1 MARGRMISNSL
12 STSEKFAAL
21 SSLEMGEFCQA
32 LYPLLVSHSDDFG
45 RLQGDPFTVKAK
57 CFPASPRLLDEFKT
71 ALTHLDGIGLIV
83 WYLIS
88 GKRYIQIC
96 DFERHQQGLHR
107 RTRSQFPRVPGISGK
122 DEEVPSEEKG
132 TELKGREP
140 KGTEGK
146 GKNPLPPEGGR
157 ITRKERAEA
166 DRILKLRF
174 GQCRHLP
181 LCENTRKCA
190 ESIVRMELRAKA
202 S

>member
-21 SSLEMGEFCQA
+21 ATLDMGEFCQA

-57 CFPASPRLLDEFKT
+57 CFPASPRSHDEFQIAMK
-71 ALTHLDGIGLIV
+71 HLDGVGLIV
-83 WYLIS
+83 WYVVT

-122 DEEVPSEEKG
+122 DEEIPSEE
-132 TELKGREP
+132 KGREP

-146 GKNPLPPEGGR
+146 GNTPLPPACGGR
-157 ITRKERAEA
+157 ITRKERQEVE
-166 DRILKLRF
+166 RIRKLQF
-174 GQCRHLP
+174 GCRHEP
-181 LCENTRKCA
+181 RCETAKACVDLMV
-190 ESIVRMELRAKA
+190 IELRGKA

>member
-21 SSLEMGEFCQA
+21 SSLDVGEFCQA

-96 DFERHQQGLHR
+96 DFERHQQGLHH
-107 RTRSQFPRVPGISGK
+107 RTRSQFPRVPGMSGN
-122 DEEVPSEEKG
+122 EPEVPSEEKRRERKR
-132 TELKGREP
+132 TEA

-146 GKNPLPPEGGR
+146 RNTPLPPARGGR
-157 ITRKERAEA
+157 STRAERKA
-166 DRILKLRF
+166 AARRI
-174 GQCRHLP
+174 P
-181 LCENTRKCA
+181 LIPWDCPHTPRCPHRAACA
-190 ESIVRMELRAKA
+190 VVAARPSA